1 MENAY
6 EYLQE
11 FKNDKKCDTWL
22 RKVIETFLQ
31 KNPNE
36 QINGLAKDLLEI
48 EEYTVSCEEEKK
60 LVGENDFVVINE
72 LTHKT
77 GVNALAENQRIRFNQ
92 QVNVIDR
99 KSVV

>member
-48 EEYTVSCEEEKK
+48 EE
-60 LVGENDFVVINE
+60 
-72 LTHKT
+72 
-77 GVNALAENQRIRFNQ
+77 R
-92 QVNVIDR
+92 
-99 KSVV
+99 